1 MAECRNQFDQPLRR
15 IAGFASG
22 NLFHKTPAQQ
32 EKQQHGDGFKI
43 HALPC
48 VGSQAVNT
56 RNKGHHNGNGNRRIH
71 ADTAVFPVAPCA
83 AVKRQRAVKHNGQ
96 HHQKAA
102 PMQDFQIKRL
112 DVAAV
117 KISRQG
123 KHHRLHHTQTGY
135 CQSDDKLFA
144 LFLRLSFDFLR
155 IIRRGSITGLADFK
169 QNIRQFDMGAVPHHA
184 AAVSA
189 VIQIHAHYALHAQQL
204 LLNQPHTRGAGNA
217 AQHQHRLTFIPC
229 ADLDKIRLH
238 LGQIVQL

>member
-48 VGSQAVNT
+48 VGGQAVNT

-71 ADTAVFPVAPCA
+71 ADTAVFPITPCA
-83 AVKRQRAVKHNGQ
+83 AVKRQRAVKHNRQ

-123 KHHRLHHTQTGY
+123 KHHRLHHTQAGY
-135 CQSDDKLFA
+135 GQSDDKLLA
-144 LFLRLSFDFLR
+144 LFLRLHFDFLR
-155 IIRRGSITGLADFK
+155 IIRRGGITGLADFK
-169 QNIRQFDMGAVPHHA
+169 QNVRQFYMGAVPHHA
-184 AAVSA
+184 AAVGT

-217 AQHQHRLTFIPC
+217 AQHQHCLALIPC
-229 ADLDKIRLH
+229 TNLDKISLH
-238 LGQIVQL
+238 FGQIV

>member
-1 MAECRNQFDQPLRR
+1 
-15 IAGFASG
+15 
-22 NLFHKTPAQQ
+22 
-32 EKQQHGDGFKI
+32 
-43 HALPC
+43 
-48 VGSQAVNT
+48 
-56 RNKGHHNGNGNRRIH
+56 
-71 ADTAVFPVAPCA
+71 
-83 AVKRQRAVKHNGQ
+83 
-96 HHQKAA
+96 
-102 PMQDFQIKRL
+102 MQDFQIKRL